1 MQLTKWRKHHGISL
15 LSAAKLFGLS
25 TKSFG
30 HVKRIED
37 GDGWV
42 GADLA
47 ERIFLVT
54 SDLGPEPVT
63 VEDHLEAWRR
73 FHRAELRTLR
83 ADTRSALRAHRKRGR
98 ELKEGINGEI

>member
-1 MQLTKWRKHHGISL
+1 MLLREWRTHHGFTFREAAAL
-15 LSAAKLFGLS
+15 LCLDEN
-25 TKSFG
+25 SFG
-30 HVKRIED
+30 SLFRLET
-37 GDGWV
+37 GRQWV
-42 GADLA
+42 GPELA